1 MKIHKGFKIILILSA
16 QFFSENVLILQNVLI
31 APKSILLEFQARDPS
46 ELVYPCLSNKLI
58 NKPFQRR
65 I

>member
-16 QFFSENVLILQNVLI
+16 QFFSENVLILPNVLI

-46 ELVYPCLSNKLI
+46 ELVYLSNKLI

>member
-46 ELVYPCLSNKLI
+46 ELVYLSNKLI